1 MNSERSYTVIALVDG
16 DGDNSGYRIWSAR
29 FNSRASADQ
38 AAAFLQQTQNTP
50 PIRLR
55 IIEDCP

>member
-16 DGDNSGYRIWSAR
+16 DGDNSGYRIWSER
-29 FNSRASADQ
+29 FKSRASADQ
-38 AAAFLQQTQNTP
+38 AAAFLRQTHA
-50 PIRLR
+50 IRLR

>member
-1 MNSERSYTVIALVDG
+1 MNSERSYTVITLVDG
-16 DGDNSGYRIWSAR
+16 DGDGSGYRIWSER

-38 AAAFLQQTQNTP
+38 VAAFLKPNP
-50 PIRLR
+50 NNPAIRVR